1 MAHTTVKISELQSA
15 NSADIT
21 PNSDVLPIVDG
32 DTTKKI
38 TVEELFKAPTNIS
51 ASGTGSFGRIEV
63 LHISSSTGD
72 FDANTIRIG
81 GTALSK
87 SDLDNLKEGK
97 SILSS
102 GNSLTKSRKSRTGT
116 DTTDT
121 FNNIS
126 KVNALINTADSNT
139 FIKSDTSKELEF
151 IANNT
156 ASIIIDGLRN
166 KNEIGNATGD
176 GAGWTN
182 FYYGKN
188 QFIQT
193 SGGGGE
199 VIFGRGIAGI
209 QHAITG
215 SVPISGSQSVTGSSS
230 TTGSFNVDGDTSLT
244 GSLLLTGSAILS
256 GTIDLSGATTI
267 GDVLTILEGFNATGS
282 NTVSGSLTVSAS
294 GNAPAFNVTGSTDL
308 TGSLLLNGPAIV
320 SGTLDLSG
328 ATTIGDVLTVL
339 EGFNATGSST
349 VTGSLTNSGSFT
361 SEGTSSFTG
370 SFASTGQFLVNTG
383 NTPVEFTGSGFNVNN
398 LLSLLA
404 NFGEGGIPTGSG
416 QGGVAEGDIN
426 LDGQVNVND
435 IMLVL
440 AGMGN
445 PNVIANNTTLPIN
458 VNHQFIG
465 PQISIQANVT
475 LTIPTGSFL
484 QIT

>member
-1 MAHTTVKISELQSA
+1 
-15 NSADIT
+15 
-21 PNSDVLPIVDG
+21 
-32 DTTKKI
+32 
-38 TVEELFKAPTNIS
+38 
-51 ASGTGSFGRIEV
+51 RIEV

-188 QFIQT
+188 QFIGA

-199 VIFGRGIAGI
+199 VIFGRGIAQI

-244 GSLLLTGSAILS
+244 GSLLLTGSA
-256 GTIDLSGATTI
+256 
-267 GDVLTILEGFNATGS
+267 
-282 NTVSGSLTVSAS
+282 
-294 GNAPAFNVTGSTDL
+294 
-308 TGSLLLNGPAIV
+308 
-320 SGTLDLSG
+320 
-328 ATTIGDVLTVL
+328 
-339 EGFNATGSST
+339 
-349 VTGSLTNSGSFT
+349 
-361 SEGTSSFTG
+361 
-370 SFASTGQFLVNTG
+370 
-383 NTPVEFTGSGFNVNN
+383 
-398 LLSLLA
+398 
-404 NFGEGGIPTGSG
+404 
-416 QGGVAEGDIN
+416 
-426 LDGQVNVND
+426 
-435 IMLVL
+435 
-440 AGMGN
+440 
-445 PNVIANNTTLPIN
+445 
-458 VNHQFIG
+458 
-465 PQISIQANVT
+465 
-475 LTIPTGSFL
+475 
-484 QIT
+484 